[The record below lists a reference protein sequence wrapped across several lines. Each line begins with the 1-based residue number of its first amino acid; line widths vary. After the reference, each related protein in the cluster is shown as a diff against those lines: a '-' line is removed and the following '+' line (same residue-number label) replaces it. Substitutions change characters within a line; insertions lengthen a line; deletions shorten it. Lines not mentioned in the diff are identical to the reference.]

1 MLSEVSLDT
10 LHSTYIPLISITG
23 FIDYWTILRNL
34 PVKQLTNYDRKFQSL
49 FKGVERQ
56 SDYTNKNKC
65 QIPVF
70 AFIFNFFVF
79 EEKLNWPRYMS
90 TLGSAKQNTIHYIGL
105 LWYLNIV
112 IYIKSIAWNWHAN
125 EIFPYNGNV
134 LY

>member
-34 PVKQLTNYDRKFQSL
+34 PVKQLTNYDRKFQSF

-65 QIPVF
+65 QIPIF
-70 AFIFNFFVF
+70 AFIFNFFCVWGKA
-79 EEKLNWPRYMS
+79 KLTKIYVHFGICKTEYHSLYR
-90 TLGSAKQNTIHYIGL
+90 
-105 LWYLNIV
+105 IV
-112 IYIKSIAWNWHAN
+112 VILKHSDLYQKYSMELARKWNLPLQW
-125 EIFPYNGNV
+125 
-134 LY
+134 